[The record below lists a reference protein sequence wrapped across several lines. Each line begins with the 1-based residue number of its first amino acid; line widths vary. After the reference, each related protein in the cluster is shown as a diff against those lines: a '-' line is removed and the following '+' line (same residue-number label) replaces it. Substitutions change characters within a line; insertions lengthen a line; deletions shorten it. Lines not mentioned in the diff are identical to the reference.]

1 MLILSASN
9 SYQSRVRY
17 KPSTEPQSA
26 GAAPRPVGK
35 RGVQSGIFEDEQE
48 LLPRTAPE
56 PTPGPRREANT
67 TVWESL

>member
-1 MLILSASN
+1 MCVIGCSA
-9 SYQSRVRY
+9 
-17 KPSTEPQSA
+17 A
-26 GAAPRPVGK
+26 GAPRPVGK